1 MRIVHVSHAWE
12 GGGSGLYAAALADAQ
27 QRLGHEVTR
36 FGPVR
41 RRERGFRASWS
52 SPEVELSFAD
62 ALRGAAIVHVHHLS
76 GLSMDLP
83 RLAREAGAT
92 VFVTLHD
99 YWLACARGQLVD
111 GGGERCP
118 GPDIDRC
125 ARCLAPHLWAPLP
138 AAARLPLR
146 RAPVADRLNAWT
158 LMREQVDTF
167 LAPTAHVARR
177 LIVDAVPC
185 ALPLLHPIRPAPVP
199 TPGPIRFL
207 FAGAMIPTKGAHVV
221 LEAFAALPAG
231 AGTLRLVGPA
241 PPYDGRRDY
250 AEGLARRAAEVPGVR
265 LDPAAPH
272 PAMEAVLH
280 EADVL
285 LVPSLWEENA
295 PLVVMEALA
304 AGLRVLA
311 SDLGGISEI
320 APTAT
325 LVEPGTPR
333 AWRAAMAA
341 EIRRGRGRNSPILR
355 DDMPTHAARL
365 LALYARRRT

>member
-27 QRLGHEVTR
+27 QRLGHDVSR

-52 SPEVELSFAD
+52 SPEVELAFAD
-62 ALRGAAIVHVHHLS
+62 AARGAEIVHIHHLS
-76 GLSMDLP
+76 GLSLDLP
-83 RLAREAGAT
+83 RMAREAGAG

-111 GGGERCP
+111 AGGERCP

-138 AAARLPLR
+138 ASTHLPLR
-146 RAPVADRLNAWT
+146 RAPVADRLNAWS

-167 LAPTAHVARR
+167 LAPSLHVGKR
-177 LIVDAVPC
+177 LIVDAVSCP
-185 ALPLLHPIRPAPVP
+185 LPLLHPIRPAA
-199 TPGPIRFL
+199 TAAPGPIRVL
-207 FAGAMIPTKGAHVV
+207 FAGALIPTKGPHVV

-231 AGTLRLVGPA
+231 AGTLRLLGPA

-250 AEGLARRAAEVPGVR
+250 AERLAHRVAELPGAS
-265 LDPAAPH
+265 LEPAAPH
-272 PAMEAVLH
+272 PAMEAILH

-295 PLVVMEALA
+295 PLVVIEALA
-304 AGLRVLA
+304 AGLRVVA

-325 LVEPGTPR
+325 LVEPGTAR
-333 AWRAAMAA
+333 AWRSAMAA